1 MAIQWTPPQNEPS
14 GWYSIASDLYS
25 HEISAISNRTNV
37 FFVFQTI
44 LVGGIVFAFQA
55 SLGYLFPYL
64 LFAISV
70 IGSLYCL
77 LHSLSGG
84 LVARSARQWRQYMRN
99 LESNDQNT
107 PWRWFYSEYER
118 LQGNRVLL
126 ERTPLPMMW
135 LTAPIIFAAVW
146 VGVSLYPVIRTYFD
160 STFAASSYRP
170 AVFAVGLVA
179 VLTTLAMLITL
190 VVRLFLWRRDRQT

>member
-1 MAIQWTPPQNEPS
+1 MTIQWTPPGEEPS
-14 GWYSIASDLYS
+14 GWYSVASDLYS
-25 HEISAISNRTNV
+25 HEISAISDRTNV

-99 LESNDQNT
+99 LESNNQNT
-107 PWRWFYSEYER
+107 PWQWFYSEYER

-135 LTAPIIFAAVW
+135 LTAPIIFAFVW
-146 VGVSLYPVIRTYFD
+146 VGASSYPLIRAYFD
-160 STFAASSYRP
+160 STFAASCYRL
-170 AVFAVGLVA
+170 AVFVAGWIA

-190 VVRLFLWRRDRQT
+190 IIRLFLWQRDRQT